1 MPRIIS
7 NSEVTAYNECARR
20 HWYQYNHSLQPRS
33 YGIALTR
40 GIIGHQVL
48 EEYYRVLLQ
57 DGQPDDAAAVALEKF
72 TLYIHQFIL
81 ENPTAFDKIEML
93 SDLMRLIKRYFA
105 FYRTNDNFRVLAVEE
120 TYIAPVD
127 EDISYGMKLDVLIQM
142 LSGLYRGET
151 VIMDHKFLYN
161 FKSDNELSIDGQLP
175 KYIRTVAESSG
186 LHVTRGVF
194 NQIRYR
200 ELKNLDPEA
209 VFRRTWVKPTR
220 AAKEQIWQEQRDASI
235 EIANEPRPP
244 RRTLSPLVCKNCYF
258 LQICRAELNDE
269 PTETMKKIDYK
280 PLVDRY
286 LDWTGD

>member
-48 EEYYRVLLQ
+48 EEYYRALLN
-57 DGQPDDAAAVALEKF
+57 GCSPDEASDTAQAKF
-72 TLYIHQFIL
+72 ALYIQQFIVA
-81 ENPTAFDKIEML
+81 NPTEFDKIEML
-93 SDLMRLIKRYFA
+93 SDLMRLMKRYFT
-105 FYRTNDNFRVLAVEE
+105 FYRDNDNFTVLAVEE
-120 TYIAPVD
+120 TYIAPMTTG
-127 EDISYGMKLDVLIQM
+127 ISYGMKLDVLIQM

-161 FKSDNELSIDGQLP
+161 FKSDDELSIDGQLP
-175 KYIRTVAESSG
+175 KYIKTVAESSG

-194 NQIRYR
+194 NQVRYR
-200 ELKNLDPEA
+200 ELKSPDPEA
-209 VFRRTWVKPTR
+209 IFRRTWVKPKR
-220 AAKEQIWQEQRDASI
+220 EAKDQIWQEQLEASV
-235 EIANEPRPP
+235 EIVQNPRPP

-258 LQICRAELNDE
+258 LQICRAELNGE